1 MATTLTQKLKIGE
14 GDLILPINAPGNY
27 AGTLGTLP
35 RGAAI
40 VSKTDRATQ
49 LHWFVTNRAQLEKE
63 LKGIVR
69 LLKDGMILWIF
80 YPKGTSKIQTDLTR
94 DKGWDTLLKVPNLQW
109 LSLVA
114 FDETWSAFASRIKSD
129 ADRQKAAKPATV
141 REIFDWIDPE
151 KKIVR
156 LPEDFA
162 GALKKNKAED
172 AFFNK
177 LSFTNRKEYVEWIIT
192 AKRPETRAERVHGSI
207 ERLRKNWKNPRNL

>member
-1 MATTLTQKLKIGE
+1 MATALTQKLKIAE

-27 AGTLGTLP
+27 AGILGTLP

-40 VSKTDRATQ
+40 VSKTARATQ

-80 YPKGTSKIQTDLTR
+80 YPKGSSKIQTDLTR
-94 DKGWDTLLKVPNLQW
+94 DKSWDTLLKVQNLQW
-109 LSLVA
+109 LSLIA
-114 FDETWSAFASRIKSD
+114 FDETWSAFASRIKTD
-129 ADRQKAAKPATV
+129 ADRQKEATPPKV

-151 KKIVR
+151 NKIVR

-162 GALKKNKAED
+162 AALKKNKAED
-172 AFFNK
+172 
-177 LSFTNRKEYVEWIIT
+177 
-192 AKRPETRAERVHGSI
+192 
-207 ERLRKNWKNPRNL
+207 